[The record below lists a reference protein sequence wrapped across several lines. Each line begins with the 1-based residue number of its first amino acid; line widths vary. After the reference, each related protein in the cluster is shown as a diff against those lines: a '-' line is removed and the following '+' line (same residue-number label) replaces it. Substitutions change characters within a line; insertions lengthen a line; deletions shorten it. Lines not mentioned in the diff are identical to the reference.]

1 MIKSH
6 SSDTES
12 GRREK
17 KKANTKTYRVIRV
30 VGIGLDALVVATK
43 YLGVIFSGAC
53 IKVLEQNFA

>member
-6 SSDTES
+6 SADTES
-12 GRREK
+12 GRGK
-17 KKANTKTYRVIRV
+17 KQTKTYRVIRI
-30 VGIGLDALVVATK
+30 VGIGLDALVVVTE